1 MSGPGPYRV
10 GTQRTRLRPRGR
22 GNPRCTTGS
31 IDGWWHVSEQTSDR
45 REPDDPMARQSG
57 AVLEDLQPV
66 TGPGGPDPSPE
77 GTVAAPTNPGDDPSS
92 G

>member
-1 MSGPGPYRV
+1 
-10 GTQRTRLRPRGR
+10 
-22 GNPRCTTGS
+22 
-31 IDGWWHVSEQTSDR
+31 VSEQTSDR